1 MQFRV
6 PGTIVQLY
14 MTAQIAQ
21 IVQIFTNCAILGQI
35 ARLCIITIFC
45 SLAVILIVCKMKN
58 VASSVKMLAIINS
71 IDINAGDSSTNYI
84 LLASRVG
91 FIQYQTCFNELQL
104 PKLNNV
110 WTSQQLH
117 YKASSRYSS
126 EVH

>member
-1 MQFRV
+1 MQLCV
-6 PGTIVQLY
+6 PGTIVLLY
-14 MTAQIAQ
+14 MIAQIAQ
-21 IVQIFTNCAILGQI
+21 IVQIFTNCAILGHI

-71 IDINAGDSSTNYI
+71 IDINAGDSTTNYI

-110 WTSQQLH
+110 WTSQQLY
-117 YKASSRYSS
+117 YKASS
-126 EVH
+126 